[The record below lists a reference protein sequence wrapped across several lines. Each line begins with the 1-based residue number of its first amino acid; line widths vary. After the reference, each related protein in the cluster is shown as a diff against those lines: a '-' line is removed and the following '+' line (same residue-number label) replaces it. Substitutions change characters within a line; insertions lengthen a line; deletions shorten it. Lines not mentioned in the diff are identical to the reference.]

1 VSVIVKEEG
10 GTYEAPPLGLQ
21 PAVCINVLDVGY
33 HKNSFDKLQRK
44 VVVLWELEARKSD
57 GFRFTMGKTYTAS
70 LNEKANLRKDLK
82 SWRTRDFTPAELEG
96 FDLEHVIGANC
107 QLNLI
112 SAERN
117 GKTYTNI
124 DSVMPKAKGQEL
136 TPENPRSY
144 VPDWVKKMMDEA
156 LPPPEEGHAP
166 PAASGDGFEDDT
178 IPF

>member
-1 VSVIVKEEG
+1 MSVIVKEEG

-21 PAVCINVLDVGY
+21 PAVCVNVLDVGY
-33 HKNSFDKLQRK
+33 HKNNFDKLQHK

-57 GFRFTMGKTYTAS
+57 GSRFTMGKTYTAS

-96 FDLEHVIGANC
+96 FDLEAVIGANC

-112 SAERN
+112 SADRN

-136 TPENPRSY
+136 RPETPRGSIPE
-144 VPDWVKKMMDEA
+144 WVQKMMNEA
-156 LPPPEEGHAP
+156 LPPPAEGHAP
-166 PAASGDGFEDDT
+166 AAPGGEEFTDD